1 LENELK
7 EIVKENKAEITL
19 SVAAIKDQKTKD
31 AADKAKTAAEAANP
45 KSKGKYET
53 IDDDTVEI

>member
-1 LENELK
+1 MENELK
-7 EIVKENKAEITL
+7 EIVKEHKAEITL
-19 SVAAIKDQKTKD
+19 SVAAIKDKKTKD
-31 AADKAKTAAEAANP
+31 VADKAKTAAEAAHP